1 VASVIFPS
9 ITGAASRSALNA
21 GAVARP
27 LPNPA
32 RPAWNDSDSG
42 HLSFPRA
49 PRPSGMRCSRLS
61 TFAFITPRSA
71 SVTCRFCP
79 GRRRS
84 PPRRYIAQDIRAR
97 SGCGSRRRSARAELG
112 DAALELVAAELRDCH
127 QRLVEGRCSEADR
140 TYQSLASPS
149 SELPAAVIAPV

>member
-9 ITGAASRSALNA
+9 ITGAAARSALNA

-49 PRPSGMRCSRLS
+49 HRPSGMRCSRLS

-84 PPRRYIAQDIRAR
+84 PPRRYIAQRHSCSQR
-97 SGCGSRRRSARAELG
+97 LWQPQRSARAELG
-112 DAALELVAAELRDCH
+112 DAWRLVAADLRDCH
-127 QRLVEGRCSEADR
+127 QCLVEGRCSEADR
-140 TYQSLASPS
+140 RYQSLASPP